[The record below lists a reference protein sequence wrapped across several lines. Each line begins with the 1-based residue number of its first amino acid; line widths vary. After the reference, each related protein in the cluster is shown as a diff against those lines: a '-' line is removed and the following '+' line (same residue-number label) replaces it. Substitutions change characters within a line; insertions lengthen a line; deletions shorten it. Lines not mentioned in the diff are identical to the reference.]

1 MKFRFL
7 FFSLIL
13 SLYLSACENPIF
25 RKITGVYEA
34 SFETNGGSPV
44 DSFEAV
50 TIKTAPV
57 PTKDGYYFE
66 GWHINSSFA
75 DKKVEFPYDLADDTK
90 FYAKWLKPCTVT
102 FETNG
107 GTPISS
113 YVTAI
118 ISTSPITTKNGYY
131 FYGWYTNSDFS
142 GDTVFFPYE
151 PFEDTVLYARWLQ
164 FFTVT
169 FETNGGDA
177 LPSQSMAVISES
189 PVTSKTGYRFNGW
202 YLDSNFVNQISFP
215 YTLSSDVTLYAK
227 WIEIPDPNI
236 TETLTYTKSMAGVY
250 YIKWKN
256 SGHCVTS
263 NPYLYKEGEWYGWPN
278 NGSIS
283 LSKGTHTFY
292 LGIAP
297 SSGGTRISNILTI
310 VVDDSPY
317 Y

>member
-118 ISTSPITTKNGYY
+118 IFMAGTRIQI
-131 FYGWYTNSDFS
+131 F
-142 GDTVFFPYE
+142 
-151 PFEDTVLYARWLQ
+151 LAIQ
-164 FFTVT
+164 FF
-169 FETNGGDA
+169 FR
-177 LPSQSMAVISES
+177 M
-189 PVTSKTGYRFNGW
+189 
-202 YLDSNFVNQISFP
+202 
-215 YTLSSDVTLYAK
+215 
-227 WIEIPDPNI
+227 
-236 TETLTYTKSMAGVY
+236 
-250 YIKWKN
+250 
-256 SGHCVTS
+256 
-263 NPYLYKEGEWYGWPN
+263 
-278 NGSIS
+278 S
-283 LSKGTHTFY
+283 LSKTWFY
-292 LGIAP
+292 MRAGFSFLQLLLKQMEGMHFLHSRWLLFPRVLLLQKLVIGLMAGIWIQT
-297 SSGGTRISNILTI
+297 S
-310 VVDDSPY
+310 
-317 Y
+317 